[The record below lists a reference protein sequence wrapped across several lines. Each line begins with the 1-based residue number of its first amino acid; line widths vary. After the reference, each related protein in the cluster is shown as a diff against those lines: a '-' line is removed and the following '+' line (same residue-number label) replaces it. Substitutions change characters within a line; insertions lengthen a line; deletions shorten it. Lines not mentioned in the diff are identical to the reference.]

1 MIRDIFVMS
10 LDAMRSYK
18 VRTFLTLI
26 GVIIGVGSV
35 IMVTTAGNSV
45 SSFVRTQ
52 WNVFDPVGM
61 VIGTGTSGVT
71 PQLSIRSVSFTAADV
86 EKIQG
91 LPNIKTVAPLGIV
104 TLKKVSL
111 RNGFLKWESRPGN
124 LMYASTAAIL
134 KIFNSE
140 LESGTMFEDGKNEIV
155 ISKSFSEVFGKDKT
169 LKVGDTIY
177 VQRIDTKTLEA
188 KIVGIL
194 KQNTASYMVGS
205 IATPDIICPT
215 TPYYS
220 TYFGSNVGTIF
231 KRVTAYSVLLAEAD
245 DITHVQAVQDEVL
258 NYLEN
263 GSSDAGQYKDKNTD
277 FVIITQQYIV
287 NRIDQVMSV
296 IRLYITAIALISLI
310 IGGIGI
316 ANIMFA
322 TVTERTRE
330 IGTMMAIGAKRRD
343 ILQLFLYQSTIIGL
357 LGGILGIILG
367 IVGSAFVVN
376 LLNSSIQTLGGAIS
390 AGGNIGLSYS
400 VEWFVIAAVV
410 GLVIGVFAG
419 VLPAR
424 KAAKMDPVV
433 ALRYE

>member
-1 MIRDIFVMS
+1 MMRDIFVMS

-18 VRTFLTLI
+18 VRTALTLI

-45 SSFVRTQ
+45 GSFVQTQ
-52 WNVFDPVGM
+52 WNVFDPTGM

-71 PQLSIRSVSFTAADV
+71 PQLSIRSVSFTPTDV

-91 LPNIKTVAPLGIV
+91 LPYISTVAPLGIV
-104 TLKKVSL
+104 TLKKVSI

-124 LMYASTAAIL
+124 LMYASNAALL
-134 KIFNSE
+134 KIFNTE

-177 VQRIDTKTLEA
+177 VQRIDTVTLEA

-194 KQNTASYMVGS
+194 KQGKTGFMVGS

-215 TPYYS
+215 KPYYS

-245 DITHVQAVQDEVL
+245 DIKHVQTVQDEVL

-277 FVIITQQYIV
+277 FVVITQQYIV

-330 IGTMMAIGAKRRD
+330 IGTMMAIGAKRHD

-357 LGGILGIILG
+357 LGGILGITMG
-367 IVGSAFVVN
+367 IIGSAFVVN
-376 LLNSSIQTLGGAIS
+376 LLNQSIQTLGGAIS
-390 AGGNIGLSYS
+390 QAGGIGLSYS
-400 VEWFVIAAVV
+400 IEWFIIAAVV
-410 GLVIGVFAG
+410 GIVIGVAAG

>member
-1 MIRDIFVMS
+1 MMRDIFVMS

-18 VRTFLTLI
+18 IRTFLTLI

-45 SSFVRTQ
+45 GSFIQAQ
-52 WNVFDPVGM
+52 WNVFNPTGM
-61 VIGTGTSGVT
+61 VIGTGTAGVT
-71 PQLSIRSVSFTAADV
+71 PQLSIRTVSFTTADV
-86 EKIQG
+86 EALKG
-91 LPNIKTVAPLGIV
+91 LPHVKTVAPLGIV
-104 TLKKVSL
+104 TLKKVSI

-124 LMYASTAAIL
+124 IMYASTEDIL
-134 KIFNSE
+134 TIFNTE
-140 LESGTMFEDGKNEIV
+140 LESGTMFQEGKNEIV

-177 VQRIDTKTLEA
+177 VQRIDTVTLEA

-194 KQNTASYMVGS
+194 KPNKASYMVGS
-205 IATPDIICPT
+205 IATPDMICPT
-215 TPYYS
+215 KPYYS

-231 KRVTAYSVLLAEAD
+231 KRVTAYSVLLGEAD
-245 DITHVQAVQDEVL
+245 DISNVQTVQDEVL
-258 NYLEN
+258 NYLYN
-263 GSSDAGQYKDKNTD
+263 GSSEANQYKDKNTD
-277 FVIITQQYIV
+277 FVVITQQYIV
-287 NRIDQVMSV
+287 NRVDQVMSV

-367 IVGSAFVVN
+367 IIGSAFVVN

-400 VEWFVIAAVV
+400 IEWFIISAVV
-410 GLVIGVFAG
+410 GIVIGVFAG

>member
-1 MIRDIFVMS
+1 MMRDIFLMS

-45 SSFVRTQ
+45 GSFVQTQ

-71 PQLSIRSVSFTAADV
+71 PQLSLRSVSFTSADV

-91 LPNIKTVAPLGIV
+91 LPYVKTVAPLGIIP
-104 TLKKVSL
+104 LKKVSI
-111 RNGFLKWESRPGN
+111 RNGLLQWESRPGN
-124 LMYASTAAIL
+124 VMYASTPELL
-134 KIFNSE
+134 KVFNAE
-140 LESGTMFEDGKNEIV
+140 LESGTMFQDGKNEIV

-169 LKVGDTIY
+169 LKVGDTIFI
-177 VQRIDTKTLEA
+177 QRVDRLTIES

-194 KQNTASYMVGS
+194 KQPKASYMIGS
-205 IATPDIICPT
+205 IATPDIICST
-215 TPYYS
+215 KPYYS
-220 TYFGSNVGTIF
+220 SYFGSNVGTIF

-245 DITHVQAVQDEVL
+245 DISHVQTVQDEVL

-277 FVIITQQYIV
+277 FVVITQQYIV

-357 LGGILGIILG
+357 LGGILGITMG
-367 IVGSAFVVN
+367 IIGSAFVVN

-390 AGGNIGLSYS
+390 QGGNIGLSYS
-400 VEWFVIAAVV
+400 IEWFIIAAVV
-410 GLVIGVFAG
+410 GIVTGVAAG